1 MQVGGSGFVIVH
13 RVTNGEQAGL
23 CEGESNLSEALR
35 THPKIMPGGHV
46 IAQGQ
51 WPRFVDGLVEC
62 LYGFAYVG
70 RDPPGLVARDQF
82 GRRSPGGFLSETQV
96 SL

>member
-1 MQVGGSGFVIVH
+1 MQVRGSGFVIVH
-13 RVTNGEQAGL
+13 RVTNGERAGL

-35 THPKIMPGGHV
+35 SHPKIMPGGHV

-51 WPRFVDGLVEC
+51 RPRFVDGLVER
-62 LYGFAYVG
+62 LYGFAAC

-82 GRRSPGGFLSETQV
+82 GRRSPGGFLSETRV